1 MYSFLHNLLKDHSD
15 GTLFTCFS
23 VWHFLYIILAVALV
37 TVFIILCKDKEQS
50 VKERVLRVFSG
61 IAFGLYMA
69 DFFLMPFAFGEIH
82 VEKLPFHGCTAMC
95 VMCFASNHS
104 RVLRKYRR
112 HFALL
117 GLICNLMYLVYP
129 AGVMWYEITPYSYR
143 AIQTLL
149 FHTSMV
155 TYGVLALTFDE
166 EGMSIRHSYR
176 DLAILG
182 GMTVWSL
189 IGNTLYTGSAG
200 EYSENFNWFFIKEDP
215 FGILSAEIGQY
226 VLPFVNIAV
235 FFAVEMII
243 YLIFMGI
250 RKAKRVKAAA

>member
-1 MYSFLHNLLKDHSD
+1 MYPFIHNLLKDHGE

-23 VWHFLYIILAVALV
+23 VWHFLYVILAVALV
-37 TVFIILCKDKEQS
+37 TVSIILFKDKGQS
-50 VKERVLRVFSG
+50 VKDRVLKVFSG

-149 FHTSMV
+149 FHTMTATYAILAMV
-155 TYGVLALTFDE
+155 FDE
-166 EGMSIRHSYR
+166 EGMSIRRSYR

-182 GMTVWSL
+182 GMTVWAL
-189 IGNTLYTGSAG
+189 IGNSLYSGAAG
-200 EYSENFNWFFIKEDP
+200 DYSHDFNWFFIKEDP
-215 FGILSAEIGQY
+215 FGILSEEIGQY

-235 FFAVEMII
+235 FFAVEMIV

-250 RKAKRVKAAA
+250 QKAKRVKAAA